1 MIEKLRYMG
10 QWMMYRGYIILPTL
24 YVMYLLLL
32 EESIS
37 IRMFVFYVI
46 LGLFVRYGYIAWK
59 RHDLDDDAVDFDF
72 ISKEYDDTKRK
83 SFKEYVL
90 EMPYWERMHWIP
102 ILVFLGLTCY
112 VMVKGLQ
119 LLFVP
124 SPATDIFIYIFSG
137 CITFTLFWLVLMISN
152 RRNMV
157 GFIIFY
163 LLFDLMS
170 AFSFNFVHFYDNVSG
185 TQRRDADMKACR
197 MYQDIQAKNVRY
209 ITEKATIEKAQ
220 AMAFEKQK
228 ADNLALLEKQIAN
241 QRWAMR
247 NSGSYEGKQKDRE
260 LLNSLQERRN
270 ALINKNTNAD
280 MMLFTNAAYLDSI
293 GQVLNKM
300 CLKYEDNSSE
310 VTNEEVQEAKR
321 QVQAMQI
328 VVEQLERN
336 GKLGTEFIV
345 RNDTITYILRKIE
358 AKGTD
363 HFASLKS
370 LFSAFFPNE
379 KTEAQLRAEYCA
391 GGGKALGRF
400 YDEEKSFE
408 NRLLYLSIALSSLI
422 DLLPLFL
429 GIFVSITK
437 KKEREA

>member
-1 MIEKLRYMG
+1 MTEKLRYMG
-10 QWMMYRGYIILPTL
+10 QWMMYRGYIILPIL

-32 EESIS
+32 EQSIS

-59 RHDLDDDAVDFDF
+59 RHDLDDDAVDFEF
-72 ISKEYDDTKRK
+72 ISKEYDNSKSK

-102 ILVFLGLTCY
+102 IFVFLGLTCY

-124 SPATDIFIYIFSG
+124 SSATDIFIYIFSG

-220 AMAFEKQK
+220 AEASEEQR
-228 ADNLALLEKQIAN
+228 ANELASLERQINNL
-241 QRWAMR
+241 RSYMR
-247 NSGSYEGKQKDRE
+247 ISGIYEGKSRDRE
-260 LLNSLQERRN
+260 RLHALLDRQKT
-270 ALINKNTNAD
+270 LISKNTNAD
-280 MMLFTNAAYLDSI
+280 ISLQANAAYLDSV
-293 GQVLNKM
+293 GKVLNKM
-300 CLKYEDNSSE
+300 CLEYEDNSSE

-328 VVEQLERN
+328 IVEQLERN
-336 GKLGTEFIV
+336 GKLDTEFVV

-363 HFASLKS
+363 HFASLKG

-379 KTEAQLRAEYCA
+379 KKEAQLRAEYCA

-422 DLLPLFL
+422 DLLPLLL

-437 KKEREA
+437 KKERET